1 MTDMSDA
8 AQQGGDLDQDG
19 DEGGGLRLH
28 VTLEEK
34 LAVAQDVTTQLFALL
49 GAGQPGV
56 HCHLEDEQVV
66 VRLIDL
72 NADLV
77 PAGDTRVL
85 ESLQFILNKAI
96 NRFAL
101 KRTRLSIDADGF
113 RRRRPEGLDKVAQAL
128 AQKVLTLDRAIA
140 IGPLGQGDLRFI
152 SGQLSRTPGIIFQTT
167 GAADKRRLVI
177 APARFGVQG
186 QENKANQP
194 AGPRPVGQDENMDGE
209 GVADGAR
216 RRRRRRR

>member
-1 MTDMSDA
+1 MTDTSEA
-8 AQQGGDLDQDG
+8 LQQGGDLDQDG

-56 HCHLEDEQVV
+56 QCHLEDDQVV

-72 NADLV
+72 NVELV

-128 AQKVLTLDRAIA
+128 AQKVIALDRPIA

-152 SGQLSRTPGIIFQTT
+152 SGQLSRTPGIVFQTT

-177 APARFGVQG
+177 APGRFAVQG
-186 QENKANQP
+186 SENKSNDSDA
-194 AGPRPVGQDENMDGE
+194 PRNTAPDESAEGE
-209 GVADGAR
+209 GDAEGAR